1 MRGACPWP
9 QPRSMLQSI
18 GQAHYMPRTAQ
29 ISRETKETAIELS
42 VAIDGAGAIEAA
54 TGIGF
59 FDHMLTHIAKHGIFD
74 LVVKAKGDLEIDAH
88 HTVEDVGICLGK
100 AFAQALGDM
109 KGIARFGH
117 AVVPMDE
124 TLAEAVIDFSGRPFL
139 VFDADLPRGKVGDF
153 DSELA
158 EEFFRAFAVNSRTT
172 LHIVLRHGSNL
183 HHCIEGMFKAF
194 ARALD
199 RATQLD
205 PRVTGVPSTKGMLE
219 RSS

>member
-1 MRGACPWP
+1 MS
-9 QPRSMLQSI
+9 RS
-18 GQAHYMPRTAQ
+18 AE
-29 ISRETKETAIELS
+29 ISRETKETQIKLS
-42 VAIDGAGAIEAA
+42 VAIDGTGSIDAK

-59 FDHMLTHIAKHGIFD
+59 FDHMLTHIAKHGLFD
-74 LVVKAKGDLEIDAH
+74 LKVDAKGDLEIDAH

-109 KGIARFGH
+109 KGITRYGH
-117 AVVPMDE
+117 AVIPMDE
-124 TLAEAVIDFSGRPFL
+124 ALAEVAIDFSGRPFL
-139 VFDADLPRGKVGDF
+139 VFEAELPRGMVGEF
-153 DSELA
+153 DSELT

-172 LHIVLRHGSNL
+172 LHIVLRYGSNT
-183 HHCIEGMFKAF
+183 HHCIEGIFKAF

-219 RSS
+219 K

>member
-1 MRGACPWP
+1 MA
-9 QPRSMLQSI
+9 
-18 GQAHYMPRTAQ
+18 RTAE
-29 ISRETKETAIELS
+29 ISRETKETQIKLT
-42 VAIDGAGAIEAA
+42 VAVDGTGSIEAK

-59 FDHMLTHIAKHGIFD
+59 FDHMLTHIAKHGLFD
-74 LVVKAKGDLEIDAH
+74 LVVDAKGDLEIDAH

-100 AFAQALGDM
+100 AFAQALGEM

-124 TLAEAVIDFSGRPFL
+124 ALAEVAVDFSGRPFL
-139 VFDADLPRGKVGDF
+139 VFEAELPRGKVGDF
-153 DSELA
+153 DSELT

-172 LHIVLRHGSNL
+172 LHIVLRYGSNL
-183 HHCIEGMFKAF
+183 HHCIEGIFKAF

-199 RATQLD
+199 RATQRD

-219 RSS
+219 K

>member
-1 MRGACPWP
+1 MA
-9 QPRSMLQSI
+9 
-18 GQAHYMPRTAQ
+18 RTAE
-29 ISRETKETAIELS
+29 ISRETKETQIKLT
-42 VAIDGAGAIEAA
+42 VAVDGTGSIEAK

-59 FDHMLTHIAKHGIFD
+59 FDHMLTHIAKHGLFD
-74 LVVKAKGDLEIDAH
+74 LVVDAKGDLEIDAH

-100 AFAQALGDM
+100 AFAQALGEM

-124 TLAEAVIDFSGRPFL
+124 ALAEVAVDFSGRPFL
-139 VFDADLPRGKVGDF
+139 VFEAELPRGKVGDF
-153 DSELA
+153 DSELT

-172 LHIVLRHGSNL
+172 LHILLRYGSNL
-183 HHCIEGMFKAF
+183 HHCIEGIFKAF

-219 RSS
+219 K